1 MVQRSR
7 VMVQALMYIND
18 APGIARLARGRT
30 SFAHCRSSKMMDVI
44 MLAIGLG
51 FFVLSVGYCYACD
64 RL

>member
-1 MVQRSR
+1 VRCGETGATVDAYQGCPGTAESLIDADEF
-7 VMVQALMYIND
+7 AL
-18 APGIARLARGRT
+18 G
-30 SFAHCRSSKMMDVI
+30 SFKMMDVI

>member
-1 MVQRSR
+1 MHVK
-7 VMVQALMYIND
+7 D
-18 APGIARLARGRT
+18 APGKAVRPLMRT
-30 SFAHCRSSKMMDVI
+30 NLRFGSSKMMDVI

>member
-1 MVQRSR
+1 
-7 VMVQALMYIND
+7 MYIND
-18 APGIARLARGRT
+18 ARYRRLACRRT
-30 SFAHCRSSKMMDVI
+30 SFAHCRSFKMMDVI